1 MPNQLIDTSFT
12 LYLTSEG
19 QKSAAMQALQRLEKS
34 PLLLAAVFESQEEAD
49 SFLESVSRNLL
60 FDVQHPFEHPLE
72 LSVPRVTHLAAARL
86 ASARDVCVAGGR
98 KTADVRPSA
107 RG

>member
-1 MPNQLIDTSFT
+1 MPDQLIDTSVT

-19 QKSAAMQALQRLEKS
+19 QKSAAVQALQRLEKS

-60 FDVQHPFEHPLE
+60 FDVQHPFE
-72 LSVPRVTHLAAARL
+72 LADQIDPSDL
-86 ASARDVCVAGGR
+86 IDLMVGEIKSCVGE
-98 KTADVRPSA
+98 
-107 RG
+107 

>member
-1 MPNQLIDTSFT
+1 MPNQLIDTSVT

-19 QKSAAMQALQRLEKS
+19 QKSAAVQPLQRLEKS

-60 FDVQHPFEHPLE
+60 FDVQHPFELADQIDPLDLIDLVVGE
-72 LSVPRVTHLAAARL
+72 IKS
-86 ASARDVCVAGGR
+86 CVGE
-98 KTADVRPSA
+98 
-107 RG
+107 